1 MVVPPGLP
9 HPQIILSGPILVTF
23 DPLSIVAHND
33 FTYKQTKYTIYP
45 S

>member
-23 DPLSIVAHND
+23 DPLSIVAHT
-33 FTYKQTKYTIYP
+33 FQ
-45 S
+45 SEAFQ